1 MGLTNEYVNGKVK
14 SDRVHNIG
22 DLIGGTVVGLEDN
35 YLIIE

>member
-14 SDRVHNIG
+14 SDGLHKIG
-22 DLIGGTVVGLEDN
+22 DLIGGIVVGLEDN